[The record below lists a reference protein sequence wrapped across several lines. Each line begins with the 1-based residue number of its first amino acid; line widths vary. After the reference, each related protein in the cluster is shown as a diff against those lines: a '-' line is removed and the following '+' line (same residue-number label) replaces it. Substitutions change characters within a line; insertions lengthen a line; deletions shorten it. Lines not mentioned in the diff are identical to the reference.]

1 MICLDGNKFK
11 SRDEAFSYLNEKI
24 DFEYEVNN
32 LDGLFDELSMLD
44 EKIII
49 RNYPLIYKNLNDYG
63 DRLLSCFM
71 NASLCFDLEID
82 FLS

>member
-44 EKIII
+44 EKIVIK
-49 RNYPLIYKNLNDYG
+49 NYPLIYKNLNDYG
-63 DRLLSCFM
+63 EKFLSSFM
-71 NASLCFDLEID
+71 KASLCFDLEID

>member
-63 DRLLSCFM
+63 ERLLSCFM
-71 NASLCFDLEID
+71 KVSLCFDLEID

>member
-49 RNYPLIYKNLNDYG
+49 RNYPLIYKNLNVYG

-71 NASLCFDLEID
+71 KASLCFDLEID